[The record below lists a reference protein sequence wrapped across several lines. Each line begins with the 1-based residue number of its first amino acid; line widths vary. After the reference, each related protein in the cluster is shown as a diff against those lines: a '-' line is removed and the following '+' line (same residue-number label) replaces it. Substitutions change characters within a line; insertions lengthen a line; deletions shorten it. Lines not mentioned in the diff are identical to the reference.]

1 MENINYQKICSEI
14 LNPLSK
20 AQTEIIKRRF
30 GLEPYSGRETLE
42 SIGGDFDITRE
53 RVRQIEKEAI
63 SKIPKEE
70 RILKRIFFDFKTYFK
85 KNNGLKREDIAL
97 SELGGEDSQN
107 PVYFLLVLGDP
118 FYRLNQTSKF
128 YTFWTIEKEIISKVN
143 DLLEEIENELGE
155 ISKPIR
161 IEEFEEKQE
170 ILDSDLVPPLFEI
183 SKNIEANLFGEWG
196 LVDWPEIKP
205 KAVRDKA
212 YLILKN
218 GKSPLHFTE
227 ITNLINLKFSS
238 FSKKTAFVETVHND
252 LIRDERFVLVGRG
265 IYALT
270 EWGYQPGVVS
280 EVIKMV
286 LQQAGKPLTKEE
298 IVNKVLKQRIVKE
311 MTIYIALIDKK
322 KFKKLPIG
330 NYTLAESAEEIE
342 KPIVNES
349 STDKIKQ
356 PVPSERET

>member
-42 SIGGDFDITRE
+42 SIGSDFDITRE

-143 DLLEEIENELGE
+143 DLLEKIENELRE
-155 ISKPIR
+155 ISKPIER
-161 IEEFEEKQE
+161 IEEFKKKQK
-170 ILDSDLVPPLFEI
+170 ILDSDLVPSFFEI

-212 YLILKN
+212 YLILK
-218 GKSPLHFTE
+218 KEEKPLHFTE

-270 EWGYQPGVVS
+270 EWGYEPGVVK
-280 EVIKMV
+280 EIIIKILKEKNEPM
-286 LQQAGKPLTKEE
+286 PKEE
-298 IVNKVLKQRIVKE
+298 IIKQVLSKRFVKE
-311 MTIYIALIDKK
+311 NTISLNLGDKNLFRKNSDGTFILK
-322 KFKKLPIG
+322 K
-330 NYTLAESAEEIE
+330 
-342 KPIVNES
+342 
-349 STDKIKQ
+349 
-356 PVPSERET
+356 